1 MNEEKQNKQY
11 YQETFH
17 EVHAPQALAE
27 RMRNMNDGKH
37 KKKAGT
43 FVKGLAVAAAAAV
56 VFLIG
61 GDGIAYATTG
71 SSVVSTWVEKFF
83 SGPKEQIVL
92 EDDRVY
98 IVDGDVKIDVTDEL
112 REKGQA
118 IGTYEKDGS
127 TKDYCVLVQNG
138 QHILDI
144 RYYSDVEDENGL
156 IPSQSVFILAGTP
169 TPTPEQ

>member
-1 MNEEKQNKQY
+1 MNEEKQNKTY

-27 RMRNMNDGKH
+27 RIGNMNELKE
-37 KKKAGT
+37 KKKPGMIA
-43 FVKGLAVAAAAAV
+43 KGLAVAAAAAV
-56 VFLIG
+56 ILFAG
-61 GDGIAYATTG
+61 SNGIAYATTG
-71 SSVVSTWVEKFF
+71 SSLFELLQQGSKA
-83 SGPKEQIVL
+83 KIVL

-144 RYYSDVEDENGL
+144 RYYSDDVDENGL
-156 IPSQSVFILAGTP
+156 HPSQQVFILAGTP
-169 TPTPEQ
+169 TPIPEE